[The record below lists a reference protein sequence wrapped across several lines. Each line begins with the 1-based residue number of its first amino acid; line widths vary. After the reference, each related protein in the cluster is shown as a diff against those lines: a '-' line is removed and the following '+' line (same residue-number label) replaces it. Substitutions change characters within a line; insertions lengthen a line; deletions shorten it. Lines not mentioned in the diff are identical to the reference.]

1 MTVTIGSFSSTR
13 LLAQPFG
20 YDELETEQGLTARRW
35 QISGLLTAA
44 EWQSLLFVYGTWRDT
59 RLTDEDTL
67 SSASVGT
74 TVSLTASANGIT
86 WTDIDCWFTTAPQG
100 QQAGAYVQASFD
112 VVDATQK
119 LEILLRQ
126 QEKAQQRTDSETP
139 DLGTVTLGSA
149 TLTLLKPMET
159 YQDTPQLTL
168 TASGNHVLS
177 GPLSATRVRQIEGTT
192 DSTGWLNIR
201 SWYENTVSALPS
213 VGDWFPITAPT
224 SSARVLI
231 VDGVKT
237 TEYTV
242 SVGVAEVK

>member
-20 YDELETEQGLTARRW
+20 YDEVDTEQGLTARKWRI
-35 QISGLLTAA
+35 QGLLTAT

-59 RLTDEDTL
+59 RLTDEDTV
-67 SSASVGT
+67 SSASTGT
-74 TVSLTASANGIT
+74 TISFTGNANGIT
-86 WTDIDCWFTTAPQG
+86 WTDIDCWFTSAPQG
-100 QQAGAYVQASFD
+100 DQAGAYVQASFEI
-112 VVDATQK
+112 VDAAQK
-119 LEILLRQ
+119 LAVLLRQ
-126 QEKAQQRTDSETP
+126 IEKSTQRTDSETP

-168 TASGNHVLS
+168 TASGTHVVN
-177 GPLSATRVRQIEGTT
+177 GPLTATRVRQIEGKT
-192 DSTGWLNIR
+192 DTTGWTNVR
-201 SWYENTVSALPS
+201 SWYENAVAAIPS
-213 VGDWFPITAPT
+213 VGDWYPITAP
-224 SSARVLI
+224 SSAARVLI

-242 SVGVAEVK
+242 TVNVAEVK